1 MGKKQQISTSAVSSP
16 AKKRAKT
23 TTLWVKKE
31 TTEATVFIHKVE
43 AVTKNPVGVH
53 VVDNNLYLNQCK
65 LAGYLVL
72 ENTEQL
78 WDLFETLE
86 QDAVVKAFLNVCKH
100 GFRVKGWTDASQWQ
114 LNTIWAI
121 IQESKSFWVT
131 ADGLLFLNLFEGDL
145 QAYNYWA
152 YTINHIINIEL
163 NWFPAQDTN
172 DIVLS
177 GHSSENWYRSYTLLK
192 AIHHFNSRE
201 TTSNKGKKQ
210 NPPAT
215 TPLFLTDEDYAV
227 HGAGLRPTLS
237 ADNVESSTLTSRHLG
252 VDSEDKWHYHV
263 AKDEGISDNLE
274 QREQGLIEFEV
285 GLTEIC
291 KESKTATEAA
301 DAANPWPLLMAAQ
314 QVH

>member
-1 MGKKQQISTSAVSSP
+1 MGKKRQILTSAVSSP

-23 TTLWVKKE
+23 TTLRVKKE

-43 AVTKNPVGVH
+43 AVAKNPVGVC

-65 LAGYLVL
+65 LAGYLAL

-86 QDAVVKAFLNVCKH
+86 QDAVVKAFLNARKH
-100 GFRVKGWTDASQWQ
+100 GFGVKGWTNASQWQ
-114 LNTIWAI
+114 LDTIWAI

-201 TTSNKGKKQ
+201 TTSDKGKKQ

-215 TPLFLTDEDYAV
+215 TSLFLTDKDYAV

-237 ADNVESSTLTSRHLG
+237 ADNIELSTLTSRHLG

-263 AKDEGISDNLE
+263 AKDEGISNNLE

-285 GLTEIC
+285 GLTEIH

-301 DAANPWPLLMAAQ
+301 DAVNP
-314 QVH
+314 